1 MRVQRRF
8 SKLLDEM
15 KEVPEPEERESA
27 EDFVR
32 LLTKNERRIRAFIYG
47 LVPNPESVDEI
58 MQEVSVVLWKK
69 FDQYEK
75 GTEFLRWAYVV
86 ARYEVLMFRR
96 KKARDRHVFDENLLE
111 LLAEEYVEVEEELSR
126 ERRALDKCMAEL
138 GELERKLLLTAYA
151 QGQKI
156 NQLAEERGTT
166 PMSLYKKLNRLRK
179 KLLICIEKNVK
190 TAAA

>member
-1 MRVQRRF
+1 M
-8 SKLLDEM
+8 SEENDE
-15 KEVPEPEERESA
+15 KPAVDAEE
-27 EDFVR
+27 FVR
-32 LLTKNERRIRAFIYG
+32 LLTTNERRVRAFIYG
-47 LVPNPESVDEI
+47 LVPDPAAVDEI

-75 GTEFLRWAYVV
+75 GTEFIRWAYVV
-86 ARYEVLMFRR
+86 ARYEVLMYRR

-111 LLAEEYVEVEEELSR
+111 ILADEYVEEEAELSR
-126 ERRALDKCMAEL
+126 ERRALDSCMADL

-179 KLLICIEKNVK
+179 KLLGCIETRVK
-190 TAAA
+190 APAA

>member
-1 MRVQRRF
+1 M
-8 SKLLDEM
+8 SDKPAAED
-15 KEVPEPEERESA
+15 RESA

-32 LLTKNERRIRAFIYG
+32 LLTKNERRVRAFIYG
-47 LVPNPESVDEI
+47 LVPNPEGVDEI

-75 GTEFLRWAYVV
+75 GTEFIRWAYVV

-111 LLAEEYVEVEEELSR
+111 ILADEYVEVEEELSR
-126 ERRALDKCMAEL
+126 ERRALDICMAEL
-138 GELERKLLLTAYA
+138 GETERKLLLTAYA

-156 NQLAEERGTT
+156 NKLAEDRGTT

-179 KLLICIEKNVK
+179 KLLGCIEIKVK
-190 TAAA
+190 ATI